1 MFSKRYRLQ
10 QSGPAW
16 SRPLLFGALAVL
28 VLLVAAIIGVRM
40 YYEHNLQPV
49 GTTNSAMVTVERGAS
64 VSEIAAVLKEKEL
77 IRSEAVFS
85 WYVRS
90 KEAGDKIQAG
100 TYELQ
105 GSLGVPE
112 IVSILT
118 KGEVTTNLITIVPG
132 RRIDQIKQAFIDSG
146 FEKNAVEEAFDI
158 ALYKDHVVLADV
170 PASVSTLEGLLYP
183 DSFQRDNNTTPEQI
197 VRKSLDEMQKQLT
210 PDVRAAF
217 ARQGLTVYQGLILAS
232 IVEREVPGAQ
242 DRAIAAQVF
251 LNRLKIDMPLATD
264 ASDEYGSIMAGQ
276 SGEANFAV
284 NFDSPYNTRMHKGL
298 PPTPI
303 ATAERTAIQAV
314 ANPAGTTYLYFVAG
328 NDCVTRFS
336 NTLAEHEAKIAE
348 FGVGC
353 Q

>member
-1 MFSKRYRLQ
+1 MFKKRYKLDA
-10 QSGPAW
+10 PTPKW
-16 SRPLLFGALAVL
+16 SRSVVFGAVGVL
-28 VLLVAAIIGVRM
+28 VLLVAATIGVRM
-40 YYEHNLQPV
+40 YYESNLKPIGNTRSQV
-49 GTTNSAMVTVERGAS
+49 VVIEQGATVPEVAS
-64 VSEIAAVLKEKEL
+64 LLKEKEL

-90 KEAGDKIQAG
+90 KNAGDKIQAG
-100 TYELQ
+100 TYEIE

-118 KGEVTTNLITIVPG
+118 KGEVTTDLITIVPG
-132 RRIDQIKQAFIDSG
+132 KRIDQIQKAFIDSG
-146 FEKNAVEEAFDI
+146 FDEVAVRAAFDI
-158 ALYKDHVVLADV
+158 NLYKDHVVLADV
-170 PASVSTLEGLLYP
+170 PEGVTTLEGLLYP

-197 VRKSLDEMQKQLT
+197 VRQSLDEMQKQLT

-217 ARQGLTVYQGLILAS
+217 AQQSLTVYQGLILAS
-232 IVEREVPGAQ
+232 IVEKEVPDAE
-242 DRAIAAQVF
+242 DRPIAAQVF
-251 LNRLKIDMPLATD
+251 LNRLAIDMPLATD

-284 NFDSPYNTRMHKGL
+284 NFDSPYNTRMYKGL

-314 ANPAGTTYLYFVAG
+314 AKPAGTTYLYFVAG

-336 NTLAEHEAKIAE
+336 NTLAEHEAFIAQH
-348 FGVGC
+348 GVGC